1 MKITFILALIF
12 SSINLFAGETFKSIH
27 VKDLETLLSTKTAKV
42 FIFDAN
48 TESTRSKVGIIPGA
62 QLLPSASDYKVETLL
77 PKEKNASLVFYC
89 ANEQCTASHT
99 AAERAMKAGYKDVS
113 VMVDGIYGW
122 KDAGKTMAKPAQKM

>member
-1 MKITFILALIF
+1 MKISILLTMIF
-12 SSINLFAGETFKSIH
+12 ASINIFAGEKFKSIH
-27 VKDLETLLSTKTAKV
+27 VKDLETLLGTKTAKV

-48 TESTRSKVGIIPGA
+48 TESTRNKVGIIPGA
-62 QLLPSASDYKVETLL
+62 QLLSSASDYKVETIL

-99 AAERAMKAGYKDVS
+99 AAERAMKAGYTDVS

-122 KDAGKTMAKPAQKM
+122 KDAGKTMSKPAQTM